1 VPEARFSLGG
11 PKTSRGRR
19 DARNEK
25 KRRVAEPGRKTGW
38 TTAKRFTL
46 DKNLVKAQAIVLY
59 SMSYY

>member
-1 VPEARFSLGG
+1 M
-11 PKTSRGRR
+11 
-19 DARNEK
+19 NEK
-25 KRRVAEPGRKTGW
+25 KRAAEPGRKKGY